1 MGMAEIIAI
10 ISLVVTSL
18 AIPALLAIHK
28 TRTQSVIQEEK
39 PGIIDAAHKAMV
51 AHVKQELEEER
62 SRAKELFA
70 AKHEMSEMRGLV
82 NQLVQNTS
90 KLDEKLD
97 RMHELLLQLAKTR

>member
-1 MGMAEIIAI
+1 MGIAEIIAI
-10 ISLVVTSL
+10 ISLVMTTL

-28 TRTQSVIQEEK
+28 TRTLAVIQEAK
-39 PGIIDAAHKAMV
+39 PGIIDEAHKEMMKQ
-51 AHVKQELEEER
+51 VKVSLEEER
-62 SRAKELFA
+62 ERAKELFA

-97 RMHELLLQLAKTR
+97 RMHELLLQLAKSR